1 MCLPGAQARYE
12 VVKHLQGLGHL
23 CAMTGN
29 SCANVGIAIEGA
41 TNAAH
46 GAADII
52 LTEPGLS
59 TIVHT
64 IHGSHI
70 IFQHMRNYSI
80 YACAVTIHIVVCFAI
95 LAWVYQFN
103 FPPFMVLIIALLND
117 STISSLMDFTSHF
130 RCNLILVVI
139 ILESNFFQNKFG
151 VTLLTSPVD
160 PNDEQHHTIVYL
172 QVAIISQAL
181 IFVTHS
187 RGFFFMEH
195 PSFALM
201 GAFCVAQLISSIIAA
216 CSNWGFTDMHGISG
230 EWIGIIWVWNIVW
243 FIPLDWTGSSPQ

>member
-1 MCLPGAQARYE
+1 MFWQIEVYYVPSQSLMCLPGAQVRYE
-12 VVKHLQGLGHL
+12 VVKHLQGLSHL

-59 TIVHT
+59 AIVHT

-95 LAWVYQFN
+95 LAWYYLVAYG
-103 FPPFMVLIIALLND
+103 LYLTLSI
-117 STISSLMDFTSHF
+117 
-130 RCNLILVVI
+130 LILVVI

-201 GAFCVAQLISSIIAA
+201 GVFCVAQLISSIIAA